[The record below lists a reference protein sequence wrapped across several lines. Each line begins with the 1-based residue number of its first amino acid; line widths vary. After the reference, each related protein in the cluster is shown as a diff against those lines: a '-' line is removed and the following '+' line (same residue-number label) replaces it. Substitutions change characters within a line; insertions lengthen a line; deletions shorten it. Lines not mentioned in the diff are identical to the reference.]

1 MVDITDDTKTFTIA
15 LTAPEIPAKG
25 SIVDVTYPASVVR
38 GAAFDTNA
46 STKNI
51 GTVSGVFKMQLFI
64 NDVLKATSPEFTL
77 AGGATSTDKIPV
89 ANAPATGDSMTIMVK
104 CIRFQE

>member
-1 MVDITDDTKTFTIA
+1 MVDITDDTKTFEIS

-25 SIVDVTYPASVVR
+25 SIVDLTYPESVVR
-38 GAAFDTNA
+38 GAAFDVNA

-51 GTVSGVFKMQLFI
+51 GTVSGIFKMQLLI

-89 ANAPATGDSMTIMVK
+89 ANAPASGESMDIAVK
-104 CIRFQE
+104 CIRIT